1 MIDRIQRLTAYR
13 RSLER
18 LRSAGVLSVTS
29 PLLAESSGTSASVVR
44 KDFSAF
50 GLQGKRRGGYDI
62 AGLLAGISAILE
74 GISHQGVVLVGCGNL
89 GQALLHYSGFSKG
102 GLAISAAFD
111 SDPARVNPRARPPIY
126 PPEKMARVIA
136 ESGASIAII
145 AVPDHAAQTTL
156 ETLASLGIRAILNF
170 APVHLHPPE
179 GVHVRNVN
187 LEMELESVA
196 WLASLPPKS
205 DKIRQEES

>member
-18 LRSAGVLSVTS
+18 LQSAGILSVTS

-44 KDFSAF
+44 KDFSSF
-50 GLQGKRRGGYDI
+50 GLQGKRRGGYAISD
-62 AGLLAGISAILE
+62 LLTGISAILE
-74 GISHQGVVLVGCGNL
+74 GVSRQGVILVGCGNL
-89 GQALLHYSGFSKG
+89 GQALLHYKGFSEG
-102 GLAISAAFD
+102 GLAITAAFD
-111 SDPARVNPRARPPIY
+111 TDPARTNPRGRPPVHPLDKLERIL
-126 PPEKMARVIA
+126 A

-145 AVPDHAAQTTL
+145 AVPDHAAQKTL
-156 ETLASLGIRAILNF
+156 ETLAAHGIRGVLNF
-170 APVHLHPPE
+170 APVHLHAPA

-196 WLASLPPKS
+196 WLASLPRSAEHLERKDS
-205 DKIRQEES
+205 

>member
-1 MIDRIQRLTAYR
+1 MIDKIQRLTAYR

-18 LRSAGVLSVTS
+18 LQSAGVLRVTS

-44 KDFSAF
+44 KDFSTF
-50 GLQGKRRGGYDI
+50 GLQGKRRGGYAI
-62 AGLLAGISAILE
+62 ADLLAGISAILE
-74 GISHQGVVLVGCGNL
+74 GVSRQGVILVGCGNL
-89 GQALLHYSGFSKG
+89 GQALLHYKGFSEG

-111 SDPARVNPRARPPIY
+111 SDPARTNPRGRPPVH
-126 PPEKMARVIA
+126 PVGKMARVLA

-145 AVPDHAAQTTL
+145 AVPDHAAQKIL
-156 ETLASLGIRAILNF
+156 ETLVSYGIRGVLNF
-170 APVHLHPPE
+170 APVHLHAPA

-196 WLASLPPKS
+196 WLASLP
-205 DKIRQEES
+205 RTAGNQQREES